1 LLIAIAVPCEKTKQ
15 LVEQVPTLASV
26 LGSESPV
33 NAEEWIKQTQRIQV
47 ASEKKSEKPLLG
59 DGVKLNPYVQ

>member
-1 LLIAIAVPCEKTKQ
+1 LLIAVAVPCEKTKQ

-33 NAEEWIKQTQRIQV
+33 NAEERIKQTQPIQV

-59 DGVKLNPYVQ
+59 DGVNLNPYVQ